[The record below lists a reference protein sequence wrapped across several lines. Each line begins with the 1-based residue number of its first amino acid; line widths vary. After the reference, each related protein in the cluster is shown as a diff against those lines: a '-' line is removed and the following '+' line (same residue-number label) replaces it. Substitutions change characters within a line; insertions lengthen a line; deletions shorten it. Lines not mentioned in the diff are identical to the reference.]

1 MQLGTHK
8 KTKKQFN
15 TTKQNT
21 SDIKKKLKKVD
32 PIEKSNKKE
41 GDNLEN
47 ENNITQSQIKPVKQ
61 HRKKNASAEK
71 ARKRL
76 TNILEVESERTTDAV
91 DVSITE
97 VVEQDTMSM
106 QNVVSLLLTII
117 LCITS
122 SYLAV
127 TFAGDR
133 LAMHWMGV

>member
-41 GDNLEN
+41 GNNLEN